1 MAVDPSFLGHEF
13 PGTSLLITRS
23 RLQHFAKATGQSDP
37 IYLDPEAARQAGHPD
52 IPVPPSF
59 LMASEL
65 EAPDPLGWIA
75 ELGADLRSVLHGEQR
90 FAYHHMAYA
99 GDELTTRS
107 VLTDIYAK
115 RGGELEFV
123 ERTTSV
129 ENQRGELVADL
140 VGVIIIRHPSAR

>member
-1 MAVDPSFLGHEF
+1 MVVDPSFVGHEL

-23 RLQHFAKATGQSDP
+23 RLQNFARATGQSDP
-37 IYLDPEAARQAGHPD
+37 IYLDPESARQAGHPD

-90 FAYHHMAYA
+90 FAYHRMAYA

>member
-13 PGTSLLITRS
+13 PGTNLLITRS